1 MKEIIQ
7 VVVAFAIL
15 FVGFTIA
22 LSSDSFEQYNKLITN
37 GLEEILIWGLMTI
50 GIGLFVKAV
59 LKESDKYNTLAK
71 WNQ

>member
-1 MKEIIQ
+1 MKKIIQ

-22 LSSDSFEQYNKLITN
+22 LSSDSFEQYNTLISD
-37 GLEEILIWGLMTI
+37 GLEEVLIWGLMTI

-59 LKESDKYNTLAK
+59 LKESDKYK
-71 WNQ
+71 